1 MYILSALLFLLGI
14 IVILSPF
21 KTDTIELNGT
31 STDDEDCKYRNCN
44 NCDEIDDAYCN
55 EDKNDSVDNKDDI
68 DSQIDISEGEV
79 DILPSAETEIDT
91 NVDTLSGT
99 ETEIEPDID
108 NLSSTEIEIE
118 PNVDALPS
126 DETEIETDI
135 DTLPSTETEIEPDV
149 DVLPSD
155 ETEIKADTEENI
167 DDNPIELQVK
177 KMILMILKAKM
188 ISKMSIN

>member
-44 NCDEIDDAYCN
+44 DCNDCDEIDDEYCN

-79 DILPSAETEIDT
+79 DILPSAKTEIET

-99 ETEIEPDID
+99 ETEIDPDID
-108 NLSSTEIEIE
+108 NLSSTEIKIE
-118 PNVDALPS
+118 PDVYALPS

-135 DTLPSTETEIEPDV
+135 DTLKRLGIRLTSEDKFQFNRIYQ
-149 DVLPSD
+149 
-155 ETEIKADTEENI
+155 K
-167 DDNPIELQVK
+167 
-177 KMILMILKAKM
+177 
-188 ISKMSIN
+188 

>member
-1 MYILSALLFLLGI
+1 MANSEKIKHRKTGIVIIIASILVLIMHMYILSALLFLLGI

-44 NCDEIDDAYCN
+44 DCDEIDDEYCN

-79 DILPSAETEIDT
+79 DILPSAETEI
-91 NVDTLSGT
+91 
-99 ETEIEPDID
+99 
-108 NLSSTEIEIE
+108 
-118 PNVDALPS
+118 
-126 DETEIETDI
+126 ETDI

-155 ETEIKADTEENI
+155 ETEIKADTEKNI
-167 DDNPIELQVK
+167 DDNPIDSSK
-177 KMILMILKAKM
+177 KDDIDD
-188 ISKMSIN
+188 SKSEDDK

>member
-1 MYILSALLFLLGI
+1 MANSEKIKHRKTGIVIIIASILVLIMHMYILSALLFLLGI

-44 NCDEIDDAYCN
+44 DCDEIDDEYCN

-79 DILPSAETEIDT
+79 DILPSAKTEIET

-99 ETEIEPDID
+99 ETEIDPDID
-108 NLSSTEIEIE
+108 NLSSTEIK
-118 PNVDALPS
+118 
-126 DETEIETDI
+126 
-135 DTLPSTETEIEPDV
+135 IEPDV

-167 DDNPIELQVK
+167 DDNPIDSSK
-177 KMILMILKAKM
+177 KDDIND
-188 ISKMSIN
+188 SKSEDDK